1 MTHLFSARTVFKKWV
16 ELLRETLN
24 DDLSR
29 AAHDRDASFIIG
41 AMAYWEATIAFV
53 VDQPLDAVE
62 YLMPFCSSIDNG
74 FVYPNPWTG
83 LSTSIFIVM
92 ARVAICARQRRAL
105 SKALTL
111 GWSQDI
117 YDAILKDMIRHAKE
131 IEILALEYMTPHRA
145 TIQGL
150 QHDDQKSVLSDLE
163 SMAYMY
169 KLTALLEL
177 YRCFPEL
184 GRSDYIISTSLIIDT
199 PIFAQSTNLS
209 STSDAL
215 VTIEH
220 QKLIYDMAI
229 NLLGQLRETANRA
242 ALSGLN
248 LAYTLALLIGGSA
261 LVQFPC
267 SSQSSHSQGFQTKVT
282 NLLANINR
290 QTHVV
295 EGWRSFVRQRLR
307 CNAEFVGL
315 ASFSRVETL
324 LEEVWQRLDDSAEV
338 TSDEVNEQERRRK
351 GGMHWLDVMEEC
363 RLETV
368 FG

>member
-1 MTHLFSARTVFKKWV
+1 
-16 ELLRETLN
+16 
-24 DDLSR
+24 
-29 AAHDRDASFIIG
+29 
-41 AMAYWEATIAFV
+41 
-53 VDQPLDAVE
+53 
-62 YLMPFCSSIDNG
+62 MPFCSSIDNG

-105 SKALTL
+105 SKTLAL

-131 IEILALEYMTPHRA
+131 IENLALEYMTPHRT
-145 TIQGL
+145 TIQDL
-150 QHDDQKSVLSDLE
+150 QHDDQMSVLSDLE
-163 SMAYMY
+163 SMAYTY

-184 GRSDYIISTSLIIDT
+184 GRSGHAISTSLMVDT
-199 PIFAQSTNLS
+199 SIFAQSTIS
-209 STSDAL
+209 IPTSDTL
-215 VTIEH
+215 VAIEH

-248 LAYTLALLIGGSA
+248 LAHTLALLLGGSA
-261 LVQFPC
+261 LVQFSC
-267 SSQSSHSQGFQTKVT
+267 SPQSTHSQGFQAKVT
-282 NLLANINR
+282 NLLASINR

-307 CNAEFVGL
+307 CDAEFVGL
-315 ASFSRVETL
+315 ASFSRVEIL
-324 LEEVWQRLDDSAEV
+324 LEEVWHRLDDSAEV
-338 TSDEVNEQERRRK
+338 TANEVKEQESRRK
-351 GGMHWLDVMEEC
+351 SGMHWLDVMEEC